1 MKARL
6 LTLRNIPNN
15 TFKTNNIV
23 TEDYTVLPNKFTSME
38 NWPKHCN
45 LNCYTC
51 TNHIQYIPLFI
62 PAEVDNNESN
72 PIERFNKTVYCSPSC
87 VAAAINKMTVNNIEY
102 YMRQL
107 RMFIYRII
115 GLYMQMIE
123 ISDDRSVM
131 DIYGGEMT
139 KKEYRDKI
147 YLINH
152 EYFDIV
158 TKLV

>member
-72 PIERFNKTVYCSPSC
+72 LLCRQFRHSMLRHCDDI
-87 VAAAINKMTVNNIEY
+87 
-102 YMRQL
+102 MR
-107 RMFIYRII
+107 
-115 GLYMQMIE
+115 
-123 ISDDRSVM
+123 
-131 DIYGGEMT
+131 
-139 KKEYRDKI
+139 
-147 YLINH
+147 
-152 EYFDIV
+152 
-158 TKLV
+158 